1 MCSSRTTSLQ
11 QIVDTV
17 YSEYWGGRKPVLSSP
32 ECRAQARCRP
42 GLRSSSAAA
51 GSRFQPSSSAGPIHH
66 TAGTHGPPCWWC
78 GGPGRQQQWGHSPVT
93 QHSTVRPGHCWPPAP
108 GTTAAHG
115 EMFNT
120 PAILIAAAILI
131 SLLWS
136 HPSFF
141 LSKYCDGHLSLKSL
155 WIDIITVLFAHRL
168 LLKTNFL

>member
-1 MCSSRTTSLQ
+1 MQCNNNFTAADSEHCIASTGEAGNQFSAAPSAGPRPGAGQGSGAPQLQLEADSSRVPAL
-11 QIVDTV
+11 
-17 YSEYWGGRKPVLSSP
+17 ER
-32 ECRAQARCRP
+32 E
-42 GLRSSSAAA
+42 
-51 GSRFQPSSSAGPIHH
+51 PIHH

-131 SLLWS
+131 SLL
-136 HPSFF
+136 
-141 LSKYCDGHLSLKSL
+141 
-155 WIDIITVLFAHRL
+155 
-168 LLKTNFL
+168 

>member
-1 MCSSRTTSLQ
+1 MCGATTTSLQ

-17 YSEYWGGRKPVLSSP
+17 YSEHWGGRKPVLSSP

-51 GSRFQPSSSAGPIHH
+51 GSRFQPSSSAGAHPSFGGN
-66 TAGTHGPPCWWC
+66 TRAAMLWC
-78 GGPGRQQQWGHSPVT
+78 GGTGRQQEWGHSPVT

-131 SLLWS
+131 SLL
-136 HPSFF
+136 
-141 LSKYCDGHLSLKSL
+141 
-155 WIDIITVLFAHRL
+155 
-168 LLKTNFL
+168 